1 MTLLWPMAG
10 FALLVALWQAVVFL
24 GGLPPAVLP
33 GPMAVLATLGRGLGQ
48 GAYSDH
54 LQATLIA
61 AYGGLAIGG
70 AAGVSAG
77 AAVGTSRT
85 LERYTLAVVSGLQ
98 ALPLAAIAPLLI
110 AWLGIGLASKIAL
123 ASLGAFFPLFFAV
136 ASALRTAPPALVDLY
151 RMHGAGRWVLLR
163 DVLLPHA
170 AGPALAAL
178 QVAVLVCFISVVIS
192 EMLAA
197 TKGIGF
203 LIRALSGQLD
213 LAGMFA
219 LVLLLAMFSAGSA
232 AVVRW
237 LQHRFVQWETTV
249 AP

>member
-1 MTLLWPMAG
+1 VTLLWPVAG
-10 FALLVALWQAVVFL
+10 FALLLALWQAVVSL

-33 GPMAVLATLGRGLGQ
+33 GPLAVLATLARGLAQ
-48 GAYSDH
+48 GAYTEH
-54 LQATLIA
+54 LRATLSA
-61 AYGGLAIGG
+61 AYGGLVLGG
-70 AAGVSAG
+70 VAGVLAG

-85 LERYTLAVVSGLQ
+85 LERYTLAVVSGMQ

-136 ASALRTAPPALVDLY
+136 AGAIKTAPRALVDLY
-151 RMHGAGRWVLLR
+151 RVHRAGRWVLLR

-197 TKGIGF
+197 THGIGF

-219 LVLLLAMFSAGSA
+219 LVLLLALFSAGSA

-237 LQHRFVQWETTV
+237 MQRRFVHWDAAGV
-249 AP
+249 A